1 MYLEP
6 FPSFALFSP
15 REYVTKRKNQ
25 ASDVVPFFEAET
37 KLPPAF
43 WHPWFRRRRI
53 YATTIQLPIIQLGA
67 VAVLPWVVLLLVDI
81 EEQIT
86 AAAFCDIILS

>member
-43 WHPWFRRRRI
+43 
-53 YATTIQLPIIQLGA
+53 
-67 VAVLPWVVLLLVDI
+67 
-81 EEQIT
+81 
-86 AAAFCDIILS
+86 